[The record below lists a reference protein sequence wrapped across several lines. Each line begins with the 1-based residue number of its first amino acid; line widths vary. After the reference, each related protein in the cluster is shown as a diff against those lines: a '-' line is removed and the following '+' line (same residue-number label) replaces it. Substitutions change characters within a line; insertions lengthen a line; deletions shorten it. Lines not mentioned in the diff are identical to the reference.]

1 MFIGLKYNCDFADLK
16 VILYGKAY
24 HLACYAEDVGKEEE
38 FMGLLENVFGDSVP
52 TIYEVNEFLCNL
64 DENPLI

>member
-24 HLACYAEDVGKEEE
+24 HLACYAEDVGKEDE
-38 FMGLLENVFGDSVP
+38 FMGLLKNVFGDSVP